1 MALILRR
8 PIDALSN
15 FLEGN
20 RYWAE
25 RPGGKGTA
33 ASVSYHPGNAEDL
46 TNRKNMALLIQL
58 RWIAFVGQI
67 ATIAIA
73 QTIFQVTLP
82 LAPMFSV
89 IGVLIALNL
98 ASAAWLRTKRDVA
111 SSVLFIILVLDVAAL
126 TIQLF
131 LSGGAT
137 NPFIFLYLLQVIL
150 GAVLLRAGSS
160 LALVGITCVCFI
172 GLTYFYRPLELGGG
186 DASEL
191 FRLYIFGSIICF
203 VLDSVLLVVFVSR
216 VNSNLRERDA
226 RLASLRQQAAEE
238 EHIVRMGLLASG
250 AAHELGTPLASLSV
264 ILGDWRKMP
273 ALSSDPEMLREIDEM
288 QAELLRCKSIVTG
301 VLLSAGEARG
311 DSPGI
316 TTVNN
321 FLDSLV
327 HDWRNAHSAAS
338 LQYTNDFGT
347 DVTIVADTAITQVLH
362 NILDNALEA
371 SPHHLEFVARRD
383 KDALVLHVADRGP
396 GFASDMLAQIGK
408 PYRSSKGKP
417 GGGLGLFLVVN
428 VVRKLGGSVSA
439 RNGPEG
445 GAIVTIELPI
455 EAIAVGAPRDV
466 K

>member
-1 MALILRR
+1 
-8 PIDALSN
+8 
-15 FLEGN
+15 
-20 RYWAE
+20 
-25 RPGGKGTA
+25 
-33 ASVSYHPGNAEDL
+33 
-46 TNRKNMALLIQL
+46 
-58 RWIAFVGQI
+58 
-67 ATIAIA
+67 
-73 QTIFQVTLP
+73 
-82 LAPMFSV
+82 
-89 IGVLIALNL
+89 
-98 ASAAWLRTKRDVA
+98 
-111 SSVLFIILVLDVAAL
+111 LFIILVLDVAAL

-160 LALVGITCVCFI
+160 LALVGITCVCFV
-172 GLTYFYRPLELGGG
+172 GLTYFYRPLELSGR

-191 FRLYIFGSIICF
+191 FRLYIFGSVICF

-216 VNSNLRERDA
+216 VNGNLRERDV

-264 ILGDWRKMP
+264 IVGDWRKMP
-273 ALSSDPEMLREIDEM
+273 ALSSDPDMLREIDEM

-327 HDWRNAHSAAS
+327 QDWRNAHSAAS

-347 DVTIVADTAITQVLH
+347 DVTIVADTAITQVIH

-371 SPHHLEFVARRD
+371 SPHHIEFVARRD
-383 KDALVLHVADRGP
+383 KDRLVLHVADRGP

-408 PYRSSKGKP
+408 PYRSTKGKP

-439 RNGPEG
+439 QNGPEA

-466 K
+466 W